1 MHFVTWFYLGTEF
14 HTDESLG
21 ILMELEL
28 TKPTEELLERLF
40 LASQKTRMQGSD
52 ENCEELTVYYRVLV
66 LVYILGL
73 ISGVLMVV
81 LVCFVV
87 NYTFGGRYA
96 ESPVNCVEAGTQVD
110 LLACDE
116 QLNRGVGSR
125 LELPAVA
132 AKAGG
137 IGESL
142 HMLLGIW
149 TCKTVIAKER
159 ERDQAGLESGCVG
172 APSTQHAYVDNAE
185 RKVTRLAQEL
195 NSLRSSKA

>member
-1 MHFVTWFYLGTEF
+1 
-14 HTDESLG
+14 
-21 ILMELEL
+21 MELEL

-40 LASQKTRMQGSD
+40 LASKETRMQGSD

-73 ISGVLMVV
+73 ISGVLMMV

-96 ESPVNCVEAGTQVD
+96 ELPVNCVEAGTQVD

-116 QLNRGVGSR
+116 QLNRGVNSR

-142 HMLLGIW
+142 HVLLGIW
-149 TCKTVIAKER
+149 
-159 ERDQAGLESGCVG
+159 
-172 APSTQHAYVDNAE
+172 P
-185 RKVTRLAQEL
+185 
-195 NSLRSSKA
+195 